1 MYEYL
6 DKIQEAGDIKK
17 ISPKEMR
24 YLARDIRRFLIEK
37 VSKTGGHLASNL
49 GAVELT
55 LALHSVFDTNKDKLI
70 FDVGHQ
76 SYVHKI
82 LTGRKD
88 EFSTLRQLD
97 GLSGFPKTSESNH
110 DAFNTGHSST
120 SISAGIGMA
129 IAKSLNKED
138 YEVVSIIGDSSIC
151 SGLALEGLNFLGHS
165 NLDVLIVLNDNE
177 MSIDKNVGGI
187 AKHLSKLRVNKNY
200 RNFALNVKNAL
211 SSIPVIGE
219 STTNIV
225 KIVKD
230 KIKDITISSSI
241 FQEFGIKYF
250 GIING
255 HNYFELVNALN
266 EMKKIKGPK
275 LLHVVT
281 QKGKGYIFAEE
292 DPATYHGVGK
302 FEPSQKI
309 EPSNKETFSDIVGK
323 SLTDLFE
330 KDEKAVAISAAMI
343 KGTGLDSL
351 SKKYPGRV
359 VDVGMEEENA
369 VTIAA
374 GLAMS
379 GIRPYVAIY
388 STFLQR
394 AYDQI
399 LHDVCLQNLPVTF
412 LIDRAGVVGE
422 DGETHNGM
430 FDISYLASMPN
441 IEIYSPKDAIEMEK
455 MICSLKSKKTPVAIR
470 FPRGITYNL
479 GFDKNS
485 KDVTGWEVL
494 SDVGDISILATGK
507 MLSLAMEVSSHLKEN
522 HGIDIKVINSRRL
535 KPVDSI
541 VMDTLLDD
549 KYIFTME
556 DGVRL
561 GGFSSIIYDY
571 ISKTGKNPK
580 LIPFAFPNEAI
591 PHGNVEKIYQRY
603 GFTKENISE
612 KILETINLKQ
622 N

>member
-1 MYEYL
+1 
-6 DKIQEAGDIKK
+6 
-17 ISPKEMR
+17 
-24 YLARDIRRFLIEK
+24 
-37 VSKTGGHLASNL
+37 
-49 GAVELT
+49 
-55 LALHSVFDTNKDKLI
+55 
-70 FDVGHQ
+70 
-76 SYVHKI
+76 
-82 LTGRKD
+82 
-88 EFSTLRQLD
+88 
-97 GLSGFPKTSESNH
+97 
-110 DAFNTGHSST
+110 
-120 SISAGIGMA
+120 
-129 IAKSLNKED
+129 
-138 YEVVSIIGDSSIC
+138 
-151 SGLALEGLNFLGHS
+151 
-165 NLDVLIVLNDNE
+165 
-177 MSIDKNVGGI
+177 
-187 AKHLSKLRVNKNY
+187 
-200 RNFALNVKNAL
+200 
-211 SSIPVIGE
+211 
-219 STTNIV
+219 
-225 KIVKD
+225 
-230 KIKDITISSSI
+230 
-241 FQEFGIKYF
+241 
-250 GIING
+250 
-255 HNYFELVNALN
+255 
-266 EMKKIKGPK
+266 MKKIKGPK

-281 QKGKGYIFAEE
+281 QKGKGYSFAEE

-302 FEPSQKI
+302 FDPSQKI
-309 EPSNKETFSDIVGK
+309 ESSNKETFSDIVGK

-330 KDEKAVAISAAMI
+330 KDENAVAISAAMI

-379 GIRPYVAIY
+379 GVRPYVAIY

-455 MICSLKSKKTPVAIR
+455 MICSLKCKKAPVAIR

-485 KDVTGWEVL
+485 KDVTSWEVL

-507 MLSLAMEVSSHLKEN
+507 MLSLAIEVSSHLKEN
-522 HGIDIKVINSRRL
+522 LDIDIKVINPRRL
-535 KPVDSI
+535 KPVDSLI
-541 VMDTLLDD
+541 MDTLLDD

-603 GFTKENISE
+603 GFTKESLSE
-612 KILETINLKQ
+612 KILEIINLKQ
-622 N
+622 K

>member
-6 DKIQEAGDIKK
+6 DKIQDAGDLQK

-24 YLARDIRRFLIEK
+24 YLAKDIRRFLIDN

-49 GAVELT
+49 GTVELT
-55 LALHSVFDTNKDKLI
+55 LALHSVFDTSKDKLI

-82 LTGRKD
+82 LTGRKE

-97 GLSGFPKTSESNH
+97 GLSGFPKTSESLH

-129 IAKSLNKED
+129 IAKKLKKED
-138 YEVVSIIGDSSIC
+138 YDVVSVIGDSSIC

-200 RNFALNVKNAL
+200 RNFALNVKNVL

-219 STTNIV
+219 NTTNIV
-225 KIVKD
+225 KIIKD

-255 HNYFELVNALN
+255 HNYFELVNALK
-266 EMKKIKGPK
+266 EMKKIEGPK

-281 QKGKGYIFAEE
+281 QKGKGYSFAEE

-302 FEPSQKI
+302 FDPSKKI
-309 EPSNKETFSDIVGK
+309 EASNKETFSDIVGK

-374 GLAMS
+374 GLAIS

-455 MICSLKSKKTPVAIR
+455 MICALKSKKSPIAIR

-485 KDVTGWEVL
+485 KDVTSWEVL
-494 SDVGDISILATGK
+494 SDVGDMSILATGK
-507 MLSLAMEVSSHLKEN
+507 MLNLAIEVSTYLKN
-522 HGIDIKVINSRRL
+522 SHGIDIKVINSRRL
-535 KPVDSI
+535 KPVDSQ
-541 VMDTLLDD
+541 VMDRLLDD
-549 KYIFTME
+549 KYIFTIE

-561 GGFSSIIYDY
+561 GGFSSIIFDY
-571 ISKTGKNPK
+571 ISKSEKNPK

-591 PHGNVEKIYQRY
+591 PHGNVEKIYHRF
-603 GFTKENISE
+603 GFTKESIAE
-612 KILETINLKQ
+612 KIIEIISRK
-622 N
+622 

>member
-17 ISPKEMR
+17 IAPKDMR
-24 YLARDIRRFLIEK
+24 YLAKDIRRFLIEN

-49 GAVELT
+49 GTVELT
-55 LALHSVFDTNKDKLI
+55 LALHSVFDTSKDKVI

-88 EFSTLRQLD
+88 EFLTLRQLD
-97 GLSGFPKTSESNH
+97 GLSGFPKTSESEH
-110 DAFNTGHSST
+110 DSFNTGHSST

-129 IAKSLNKED
+129 IAKNLKNED
-138 YEVVSIIGDSSIC
+138 YNVVSVIGDSSIC

-165 NLDVLIVLNDNE
+165 NLDVLIILNDNE

-187 AKHLSKLRVNKNY
+187 AKHLSNLRVNESY
-200 RNFALNVKNAL
+200 RDFSLNVKNTL
-211 SSIPVIGE
+211 SSIPFIGE
-219 STTNIV
+219 STTNVV

-230 KIKDITISSSI
+230 KIKEITISRSI
-241 FQEFGIKYF
+241 FQEFGINYF

-255 HNYFELVNALN
+255 HNYFALVNALKS
-266 EMKKIKGPK
+266 MKKIKGPK

-281 QKGKGYIFAEE
+281 QKGKGYSFAQE

-302 FEPSQKI
+302 FDPSQKI

-323 SLTDLFE
+323 SLTKLFE
-330 KDEKAVAISAAMI
+330 KDEKSVVISAAMI
-343 KGTGLDSL
+343 KGTGLESL

-359 VDVGMEEENA
+359 IDVGMEEENA

-374 GLAMS
+374 GLAIS

-441 IEIYSPKDAIEMEK
+441 IELYSPKDAMEMEK
-455 MICSLKSKKTPVAIR
+455 MICTLKSKDTPLAIR

-485 KDVTGWEVL
+485 EDVTRWEIL
-494 SDVGDISILATGK
+494 SDIGDMSILATGK
-507 MLSLAMEVSSHLKEN
+507 MIPIAIDVSSYLKEN
-522 HGIDIKVINSRRL
+522 YDIDIKVINARRL
-535 KPVDSI
+535 KPVDSL
-541 VMDTLLDD
+541 VMDSLLDD

-571 ISKTGKNPK
+571 ISKTDKNPK
-580 LIPFAFPNEAI
+580 LIPFAFPNEPI
-591 PHGNVEKIYQRY
+591 PHGNVDKIYRRY

-612 KILETINLKQ
+612 KIIEAIGFKRE
-622 N
+622 